1 MEDKSISVKFVVT
14 RWWGGGGGWSQLMLM
29 LEGWGEGL
37 VANKE

>member
-14 RWWGGGGGWSQLMLM
+14 RWGVGEGGSQLMLM

-37 VANKE
+37 VASKE

>member
-14 RWWGGGGGWSQLMLM
+14 RWWGGGGWSQLMLM